1 MFSYSFLPFFIPI
14 RLLIPRNSHVV
25 LLHLL
30 PPLTFQDNDID
41 GTGIERVTTIRYLAK
56 DSPQLSRF
64 VAVDANNNTN
74 EGDDDG
80 DDDDEDLENAKAI
93 APISMKKS
101 VSFEAVVEELNE
113 RHMADV
119 LQGFVRTKQV

>member
-1 MFSYSFLPFFIPI
+1 M
-14 RLLIPRNSHVV
+14 
-25 LLHLL
+25 
-30 PPLTFQDNDID
+30 
-41 GTGIERVTTIRYLAK
+41 TTIRYLAK

-74 EGDDDG
+74 EGDDD
-80 DDDDEDLENAKAI
+80 DDDDDEEDLENAKAI

-119 LQGFVRTKQV
+119 TQGFVRKKQV